1 MRILNAG
8 ASVAPGLT
16 QKPRA
21 TLWSA
26 ADSSPRK
33 ANLRRAFWH
42 RPHRLPWEETLAVLA
57 LCFFAVQ
64 GAVPGIAPAQ
74 ALATHL
80 AAATSLMRV
89 GGMAAQALVYGGIVL
104 LLLRA
109 RHSIEQRLPSIPLVL
124 LFTLWVL
131 ATALWSLDPLLTLRR
146 GVEFALA
153 GGFGLYLAVRFP
165 LQKQLRIFWIAL
177 LLLSIA
183 SVLAVF
189 AFPATGLDRSAG
201 HLHDWKGVF
210 TQKNASGRM
219 MVLAT
224 ALLLVLRRGTGASKT
239 LFRSSIVASAAL
251 FALVLYKSGSRSAWL
266 LEAVV
271 LAVAFLLWLLRC
283 AAPKLRALL
292 LVLAAEVGLIACIA
306 AYAERA
312 RILEHLG
319 RGVMLS
325 GRVGIWAAVWSYI
338 CQRPLLGWGYAA
350 FWRGWTGPS
359 FQVSSMVHF
368 LVFHAHDGYLDLWL
382 QTGLLGLLLF
392 ALIGLQAFVRVA
404 RRVGEGEFAGR
415 SGRCNYNDLLWPLM
429 VLVIVG
435 LYGIDENTILI
446 VHGIFWPLVVMALV
460 LLGKQPR
467 GRAQRRDVEPRWE
480 PLNSRRNRG
489 LRQGSRLAL
498 RPLACRRSHAA
509 RALSTR

>member
-1 MRILNAG
+1 M
-8 ASVAPGLT
+8 
-16 QKPRA
+16 
-21 TLWSA
+21 LWSA
-26 ADSSPRK
+26 EDSSRRK
-33 ANLRRAFWH
+33 ANLRCSFWYQ
-42 RPHRLPWEETLAVLA
+42 PHRLLWEETLAVLA

-80 AAATSLMRV
+80 AAGTSLMRV
-89 GGMAAQALVYGGIVL
+89 GGMAAQALIYGGIGL

-109 RHSIEQRLPSIPLVL
+109 RHTLERRLPSIPLVI

-177 LLLSIA
+177 LLLAVA

-201 HLHDWKGVF
+201 HLHDWKGIF

-224 ALLLVLRRGTGASKT
+224 ALLLVLRRGAGASKA
-239 LFRSSIVASAAL
+239 LFYSSIAASAAL

-271 LAVAFLLWLLRC
+271 LAVAFLLWILRC
-283 AAPKLRALL
+283 AAPKLRVLL
-292 LVLAAEVGLIACIA
+292 LVVAAELGLIACVV

-338 CQRPLLGWGYAA
+338 CQRPWLGWGYAA
-350 FWRGWTGPS
+350 FWQGWTGPS

-392 ALIGLQAFVRVA
+392 VLLGLQAFARVV
-404 RRVGEGEFAGR
+404 RRVGEGEFADR
-415 SGRCNYNDLLWPLM
+415 SGKFPMSNLLWPLL

-446 VHGIFWPLVVMALV
+446 VHGIFWPLAVMALV
-460 LLGKQPR
+460 LLGKKPQQSR
-467 GRAQRRDVEPRWE
+467 VKRLDSEPSWE
-480 PLNSRRNRG
+480 PLDARRSRA
-489 LRQGSRLAL
+489 LRRSSRLSL
-498 RPLACRRSHAA
+498 PPLLLRRSHAA